1 MQVMQ
6 ELNVNSRASETNEI
20 PEEVILGVTPAMQ
33 SVVSKVQKVGPTE
46 IPVLI
51 RGESG
56 TGKEVIAR
64 LLHRYSR
71 VRNGPFVK
79 LNCAAIPSTLL
90 ESELFGYERGAFTG
104 AHGTKPGRVEAAN
117 GGTLLLDEIGDM
129 DPGLQS
135 KLLHLLQDGSFC
147 RIGGREDR
155 YAQVRV
161 ICATNV
167 DLEAAMEA
175 QNFRRDL
182 FYRIGVVTISLPPL
196 RERKEDI
203 PLLANYF
210 LKHLSERFGKESR
223 PLSENMLKLMMEY
236 DWPGNIRELQNWV
249 ARYIILGLED
259 VLLQELERRTVMPAK
274 VEEPVEEIPAAPVF
288 QEEEHDLKRS
298 SRKAAQERERELIQ
312 RTLEANQWNRR
323 KTAQQLHISYRALL
337 YKMQDAGFLS
347 NRSNKKS

>member
-1 MQVMQ
+1 MQD
-6 ELNVNSRASETNEI
+6 LSWNSNISESKNI
-20 PEEVILGVTPAMQ
+20 PETVILGLTAAMQ
-33 SVVSKVQKVGPTE
+33 GVVNRVRKVGPTE

-64 LLHRYSR
+64 LLHQYSR

-79 LNCAAIPSTLL
+79 LNCAAIPNTLL

-129 DPGLQS
+129 DPSLQS
-135 KLLHLLQDGSFC
+135 KLLHLLQDGSYC

-167 DLEAAMEA
+167 DLEAAMDS
-175 QNFRRDL
+175 QSFRRDL

-196 RERKEDI
+196 RERKADI

-210 LKHLSERFGKESR
+210 LKNLSERFGKEIK
-223 PLSENMLKLMMEY
+223 PLSDNMFTLMSEY

-259 VLLQELERRTVMPAK
+259 VLLQELERRTNSTAK
-274 VEEPVEEIPAAPVF
+274 IEDPPVQESAAHSD
-288 QEEEHDLKRS
+288 QDDDHDLKRS

-337 YKMQDAGFLS
+337 YKMQDAGVLS
-347 NRSNKKS
+347 NRAKKH

>member
-1 MQVMQ
+1 MQD
-6 ELNVNSRASETNEI
+6 LNLNSRSSETKDI

-64 LLHRYSR
+64 LIHRYSR

-203 PLLANYF
+203 PLLADYF

-259 VLLQELERRTVMPAK
+259 VLLQELERRTTVSAKAAEAPAPE
-274 VEEPVEEIPAAPVF
+274 VPETEAPVILDD
-288 QEEEHDLKRS
+288 EHDLKRS
-298 SRKAAQERERELIQ
+298 SRKAAQERERELIR

-347 NRSNKKS
+347 NRSNKKP